1 MSESDIG
8 KTNRSRRQFITTAG
22 AASAVFL
29 AGCGGDGNSGG
40 SGGGDGGSSGS
51 SDGGDGGSG
60 DTLEMNIFSGQL
72 SSDNL
77 DAFYQYVEEWE
88 NESGWSVDVTETA
101 QAANVTQTE
110 RSRFEAG
117 NPFDVMTVMGVAAF
131 NFAAND
137 YLASL
142 DTFLDDSSISTDD
155 FAETDL
161 IQSILNA
168 DGPFNGTVQ
177 VIPMMIGHWGALYY
191 HAGHVEQAGYDPMN
205 PQDYLGSPE
214 GMLNVAR
221 DIKDEVG
228 IRPLGFSGADHIHT
242 GLQFYSHAWSRG
254 DISATVVDGEPQ
266 YTADEFV
273 GAAELYETMSNEE
286 LMPQGTL
293 SNNAINSRNL
303 MIEGQTSM
311 YTVGSWESSI
321 IKEESDIDFGIT
333 YVPTAGDVAPSGFG
347 GSPTWGIAK
356 DISDERK
363 RQSWSLLEYLMT
375 PERQAE
381 WAGLVPS
388 LSTAWDLYFDGYT
401 DGLGRDVGQVF
412 QDQISNS
419 GWPYLSANV
428 GTINSITQSAIQE
441 IISGNRSAQEAME
454 RANQQATEQAIE

>member
-1 MSESDIG
+1 
-8 KTNRSRRQFITTAG
+8 
-22 AASAVFL
+22 
-29 AGCGGDGNSGG
+29 
-40 SGGGDGGSSGS
+40 
-51 SDGGDGGSG
+51 
-60 DTLEMNIFSGQL
+60 MNIFTGQL

-77 DAFYQYVEEWE
+77 DAFNQYVSEWE
-88 NESGWSVDVTETA
+88 DESGWSVDVTETD
-101 QAANVTQTE
+101 QAANVTQSE

-137 YLASL
+137 YLAGL
-142 DTFLDDSSISTDD
+142 DSFLDDSSISRDD

-161 IQSILNA
+161 IQAILDA
-168 DGPFNGTVQ
+168 SGPFNGTTQ

-205 PQDYLGSPE
+205 PQDYLDTPE

-221 DIKDEVG
+221 DIKNEAG

-242 GLQFYSHAWSRG
+242 SLQFYSHAWSRG
-254 DISATVVDGEPQ
+254 DLKTTVADGEPQ
-266 YTADEFV
+266 FTSDEFI
-273 GAAELYETMSNEE
+273 GAAELYETMANEN

-293 SNNAINSRNL
+293 SNNAINARNL

-311 YTVGSWESSI
+311 YTVGSWEASI
-321 IKEESDIDFGIT
+321 LEEESDIDYGIT
-333 YVPTAGDVAPSGFG
+333 YVPSAGGVDPSGFG

-356 DISDERK
+356 DISDERQQ
-363 RQSWSLLEYLMT
+363 QSWSLLEYLMT

-381 WAGLVPS
+381 WSGLVPS
-388 LSTAWDLYFDGYT
+388 LSTAWDAFFDGYT

-428 GTINSITQSAIQE
+428 GTVNSITQSAIQE
-441 IISGNRSAQEAME
+441 ILSGNRSAQEAME
-454 RANQQATEQAIE
+454 RANQQTNEQAIE